1 MTWLSILV
9 PVYAVEAY
17 LPACMDAIVAQA
29 DEGVELVLVNDASP
43 DGCSAILADYARR
56 YPSLVRVLT
65 HERNQG
71 ISAAR
76 NTLLDAARGDY
87 LWFIDSDDL
96 LEPGALASLK
106 RIVDARS
113 PDLVTCN
120 FRSFDD
126 ATGRARKARYAHI
139 PSYLGAAGVLSSDRN
154 TLLQGLFATG
164 RFHPWSKIVRRAVWP
179 QGLRFPV
186 GHVFE
191 DLAVYARLAL
201 AVQSHWHAAEVWIA
215 YRQRVG
221 SALATMSPAKLDDRM
236 QALKGYAFDVQGLAL
251 NEDTRFAIAHYAA
264 RALLNVRKLGLHRA
278 QDEELWASASPLTSR
293 QLARA
298 YLRRGWLLRWLQWR
312 YQRENQ
318 SPNKSAS

>member
-1 MTWLSILV
+1 MNNTPWLSILV
-9 PVYAVEAY
+9 PVYGVEAY
-17 LPACMDAIVAQA
+17 LPACLDSILAQA
-29 DEGVELVLVNDASP
+29 DEGVEVVLVDDASP
-43 DGCSAILADYARR
+43 DGCAAVLADYAAR
-56 YPSLVRVLT
+56 YPQRVRVLT
-65 HERNQG
+65 HECNQG

-76 NTLLDAARGDY
+76 NTLLEAARGEY

-96 LEPGALASLK
+96 LEPRALASLK
-106 RIVDARS
+106 RITDAHK
-113 PDLVTCN
+113 PDLITCG

-139 PSYLGAAGVLSSDRN
+139 PSYLGAAGVLSTDRDA
-154 TLLQGLFATG
+154 LLQGLFATG

-186 GHVFE
+186 GRVFE

-201 AVQSHWHAAEVWIA
+201 RVQSHWHAAEVWIA
-215 YRQRVG
+215 YRQREG

-236 QALKGYAFDVQGLAL
+236 QALKGYAFDVQTLGLKQRTL
-251 NEDTRFAIAHYAA
+251 FAISHYAA
-264 RALLNVRKLGLHRA
+264 RALLNVRKLGPYRA
-278 QDEELWASASPLTSR
+278 LDDELWASASPLTST

-312 YQRENQ
+312 FQR
-318 SPNKSAS
+318 PRKSAS